1 MVDMKMILAIV
12 SSEDTEGLTEAL
24 LKVGFRVTVVSVVG
38 GFLRRAYA
46 TLLIGTESEDVGA
59 ALQLIKDHTA
69 HRPARFPLFA
79 RRGALEVG
87 AATVF
92 VLDLEASHRY

>member
-1 MVDMKMILAIV
+1 MKMILAIV

-46 TLLIGTESEDVGA
+46 TLLIGTEEERVDAVM
-59 ALQLIKDHTA
+59 QLIKANTTR
-69 HRPARFPLFA
+69 RPVRFPLFA